1 MDDMKKLIEKYKQE
15 LMAYRKAAEPR
26 PAPSEP
32 TASVP
37 AEAAPRTAFSY
48 YPEGETASAPENRRE
63 KPQIIGYS
71 DEGDINELYK
81 GIFGDS
87 AVTDEEPNA
96 AQSGEAEESADS
108 DDISVGEE
116 PPAADEGEA
125 AENIFD
131 FTENPSET
139 TDEDA
144 LIERPE
150 EMFSPLYNE
159 IPPFG
164 DVKSEITEESRPENN
179 PLPPEPVSGVTS
191 SAPTAPLPEA
201 AQAQRVSPET
211 AERLTEQPVSGT
223 DPDEQLTGRSFEAEE
238 RPVNDPAD
246 IKPNGNGA
254 PAVNYEERTYSSY
267 AEFESANTRAG
278 QLRFRTFTARGAL
291 PVKDAVCIV
300 TKDFNG
306 QTLVISSQTTDMSG
320 QTEIISLPAPPRS
333 LSQTPNSTV
342 LPYALYDATISA
354 KGFEKIVLK
363 NIPIFEGILSVQ
375 NAALIPLAPES
386 SADNIGET
394 IDEAVTSGGE

>member
-1 MDDMKKLIEKYKQE
+1 MEDMKKLIEKYKQE
-15 LMAYRKAAEPR
+15 LMAYSKAAEPR
-26 PAPSEP
+26 SAPSEP
-32 TASVP
+32 TAPMP
-37 AEAAPRTAFSY
+37 AKSAPRTAFSY
-48 YPEGETASAPENRRE
+48 FPEGETTDEPENRRE

-71 DEGDINELYK
+71 DEGDINELYR
-81 GIFGDS
+81 GIFGDN
-87 AVTDEEPNA
+87 AVTYEEPNA
-96 AQSGEAEESADS
+96 AQSGEAEESAAFES
-108 DDISVGEE
+108 ISADEE
-116 PPAADEGEA
+116 TPAGDEGEA
-125 AENIFD
+125 AVNSFD
-131 FTENPSET
+131 FTELPTET
-139 TDEDA
+139 AAEDA
-144 LIERPE
+144 LIESPK

-179 PLPPEPVSGVTS
+179 PLTPEPVSGVTS

-267 AEFESANTRAG
+267 AEFEIANTRAG

-306 QTLVISSQTTDMSG
+306 QTLVISSQTTDISG

-354 KGFEKIVLK
+354 NGYEKIVLK

-375 NAALIPLAPES
+375 NAALIPLAPEQ
-386 SADNIGET
+386 SADDINET
-394 IDEAVTSGGE
+394 IDEAVTSGGD